1 MGSVGRNFRSKAVFG
16 DVAGSFLTTAKPQHL
31 YYTEGPVTD
40 GVPPRPRLVR
50 QYAQRFTKEQSEQ
63 LRLSYEY
70 NNIRKL

>member
-1 MGSVGRNFRSKAVFG
+1 MGSVRRNFRSKAVSG
-16 DVAGSFLTTAKPQHL
+16 DVAGSFLTTAEPQHL

-63 LRLSYEY
+63 RRLSYRDDNER
-70 NNIRKL
+70 II